1 MENAQVVIS
10 TVMGHK
16 EGIYIKKLL
25 SLTKGNRLLYFAAI
39 LSIAAATF
47 IAMLEPMIIKVTI
60 DSVIGNK
67 PLDVPKAIEKL
78 VMMVGG
84 TRVLFRN
91 LWICS
96 LSLVT
101 LTCAR
106 GVFLF
111 LRGKL
116 SAQAAENI
124 ARNMRVKLYDH
135 IQNLPYEYH
144 VKAES
149 GDLIQRCTSDVDTVR
164 KFFATQM
171 VEIGRAFFI
180 VTFAI
185 IMMLSLNKK
194 MTVIAMVIVPI
205 IFIFSYVFFYKI
217 KNTFEKADAQEGALT
232 SVLQENLSGVRVVK
246 AFGRQNF
253 EIEKYEKENMKY
265 RDLNFKLVKLLSTY
279 WSTSDV
285 LCMTQIGLVL
295 ISGIYFAVNG
305 EISLGTLVVFN
316 TYEGMLLWPV
326 RQLGR
331 ILSDMGKMSVSLERI
346 TNILD
351 VPVEQEY
358 GKALKPQV
366 KGEISFENVNFE
378 YEQDNEILKDI
389 SFTVKRGETV
399 AIVGPTGS
407 GKSSLVHLLLRLY
420 DYDSGSIKIDG
431 VELKDI
437 ERKHMR
443 NNVGI
448 VLQEPFLYARTIK
461 ENIKMAKIDSKDAEI
476 HNAANVAAVH
486 NVITSFEKGYDTIV
500 GEKGVTLSGGQRQRV
515 AIARTLIKD
524 MPILIFDDSL
534 SAVDAETDRVIRGEL
549 KKKSKGSTTFIISH
563 RISTVMAADK
573 IIVLNHGKIESIG
586 THAMLIKK
594 DGIYKR
600 IWEIQT
606 SLDALDD
613 EKQVC
618 NE

>member
-1 MENAQVVIS
+1 M
-10 TVMGHK
+10 
-16 EGIYIKKLL
+16 KKLIN
-25 SLTKGNRLLYFAAI
+25 LTKGNRMLYIVAI
-39 LSIAAATF
+39 ISIAVATF
-47 IAMLEPMIIKVTI
+47 IAMLEPLIIKITI

-67 PLDVPKAIEKL
+67 PMDVIKPLQKIIMA
-78 VMMVGG
+78 VGG
-84 TRVLFRN
+84 KEVLITN
-91 LWICS
+91 LWVCA

-101 LTCAR
+101 LTCIR

-111 LRGKL
+111 LSGNF
-116 SAQAAENI
+116 SARAAENI

-149 GDLIQRCTSDVDTVR
+149 GDLIQRCTSDVETVR

-180 VTFAI
+180 VVFAI

-194 MTVIAMVIVPI
+194 MTIIAMVIVPI

-217 KNTFEKADAQEGALT
+217 KSTFEKADEQEGVLT
-232 SVLQENLSGVRVVK
+232 TILQENLSGVRVVK

-253 EIEKYEKENMKY
+253 EIEKYEKENKKY
-265 RDLNFKLVKLLSTY
+265 RDLNFKLVKLESVY
-279 WSTSDV
+279 WSSSDI

-295 ISGIYFAVNG
+295 VSGIYFAVNG
-305 EISLGTLVVFN
+305 VISLGTLVVFN

-331 ILSDMGKMSVSLERI
+331 VLTDMGKMSVSLKRI
-346 TNILD
+346 SKILD
-351 VPVEQEY
+351 TPVERED
-358 GKALKPQV
+358 GKALKSEI
-366 KGEISFENVNFE
+366 KGEIIFENVCFE
-378 YEQDNEILKDI
+378 YEKGNEILKDLT
-389 SFTVKRGETV
+389 FKVARGETV

-420 DYDSGSIKIDG
+420 DYNSGSIKIDG
-431 VELKDI
+431 IELKDI

-443 NNVGI
+443 SKVGI
-448 VLQEPFLYARTIK
+448 VLQEPFLYSRSIR
-461 ENIKMAKIDSKDAEI
+461 ENIKMAKIHSEDIEI
-476 HNAANVAAVH
+476 YSAASVAAVH
-486 NVITSFEKGYDTIV
+486 NVITTFEKGYDTVV

-515 AIARTLIKD
+515 AIARTLVKD

-534 SAVDAETDRVIRGEL
+534 SAVDSETDRIIRGKL
-549 KKKSKGSTTFIISH
+549 KKRSENSTTFIISH
-563 RISTVMAADK
+563 RISTVMDADK
-573 IIVLNHGKIESIG
+573 IIVLNHGKIENIG
-586 THAMLIKK
+586 THEMLIKK

-606 SLDALDD
+606 NIDDFTDDAPVSY
-613 EKQVC
+613 E
-618 NE
+618 

>member
-1 MENAQVVIS
+1 M
-10 TVMGHK
+10 
-16 EGIYIKKLL
+16 KKLL
-25 SLTKGNRLLYFAAI
+25 KLTKGNRLLYFTAI

-47 IAMLEPMIIKVTI
+47 IAMLEPMIIKITI

-67 PLDVPKAIEKL
+67 PLDVPVPIEKL
-78 VMMVGG
+78 VIMVGG
-84 TRVLFRN
+84 TGVLLRN

-96 LSLVT
+96 LSLVI
-101 LTCAR
+101 LTCVR
-106 GVFLF
+106 GIFLF

-124 ARNMRVKLYDH
+124 ARNMRVKIYDH
-135 IQNLPYEYH
+135 IQNLPYAYH

-164 KFFATQM
+164 KFFAAQM

-180 VTFAI
+180 VSFAI

-194 MTVIAMVIVPI
+194 MTAIAMVIVPI

-217 KNTFEKADAQEGALT
+217 KNTFEKADSQEGVLT

-253 EIEKYEKENMKY
+253 EIEKYENENMKY

-295 ISGIYFAVNG
+295 VSGIYFAVNG

-331 ILSDMGKMSVSLERI
+331 ILSDMGKMSVSLQRI
-346 TNILD
+346 TNIMD
-351 VPVEQEY
+351 VPVEQEH
-358 GKALKPQV
+358 GKALKPEIG
-366 KGEISFENVNFE
+366 GEISFENVNFE
-378 YEQDNEILKDI
+378 YESDNEILSGI
-389 SFTVKRGETV
+389 SFKVKKGETI

-431 VELKDI
+431 VEVKDI

-443 NNVGI
+443 SNIGI
-448 VLQEPFLYARTIK
+448 VLQEPFLYSRTIK
-461 ENIKMAKIDSKDAEI
+461 ENIKMAKIDSKDIEI
-476 HNAANVAAVH
+476 QNAATVAAVH
-486 NVITSFEKGYDTIV
+486 NVINSFEKGYDTIV

-534 SAVDAETDRVIRGEL
+534 SAVDTETDRVIREEL
-549 KKKSKGSTTFIISH
+549 KKKNKGSTTFIISH

-573 IIVLNHGKIESIG
+573 IIVLNHGKIENIG
-586 THAMLIKK
+586 THKTLIKK

>member
-1 MENAQVVIS
+1 M
-10 TVMGHK
+10 
-16 EGIYIKKLL
+16 KKLL
-25 SLTKGNRLLYFAAI
+25 RLTKGNRLLYTAAI

-67 PLDVPKAIEKL
+67 SLDVPTPIENI
-78 VMMVGG
+78 VMLVGG
-84 TRVLFRN
+84 TTVLFRN

-96 LSLVT
+96 LSLVA
-101 LTCAR
+101 LTCVR
-106 GVFLF
+106 GIFLF

-217 KNTFEKADAQEGALT
+217 KNTFEKADSQEGVLT

-253 EIEKYEKENMKY
+253 EIDKYDKENMKY
-265 RDLNFKLVKLLSTY
+265 RDLNFNLVKLLSTY
-279 WSTSDV
+279 WSTSDI

-295 ISGIYFAVNG
+295 VSGIYFAVNG

-331 ILSDMGKMSVSLERI
+331 ILSDMGKMSVSLQRI
-346 TNILD
+346 TNIID

-358 GKALKPQV
+358 GKALKPDI

-378 YEQDNEILKDI
+378 YERDNEILSDI
-389 SFTVKRGETV
+389 SFKVKKGETV

-420 DYDSGSIKIDG
+420 DYDSGSIKVDG
-431 VELKDI
+431 IELKDI

-448 VLQEPFLYARTIK
+448 VLQEPFLYSRTIK
-461 ENIKMAKIDSKDAEI
+461 ENIKMAKIDSKDIEI
-476 HNAANVAAVH
+476 HNAASVAAVH

-549 KKKSKGSTTFIISH
+549 KKKSKGNTTFIISH

-586 THAMLIKK
+586 THKTLIKS

>member
-1 MENAQVVIS
+1 M
-10 TVMGHK
+10 
-16 EGIYIKKLL
+16 KKLL
-25 SLTKGNRLLYFAAI
+25 KLTKGNRLLYFTAI

-47 IAMLEPMIIKVTI
+47 IAMLEPMIIKITI
-60 DSVIGNK
+60 DSIIGNK
-67 PLDVPKAIEKL
+67 PMDVPAPIEKM
-78 VMMVGG
+78 VMLLGG
-84 TRVLFRN
+84 KEVLFRN

-96 LSLVT
+96 LSLVI

-164 KFFATQM
+164 KFFAAQM

-194 MTVIAMVIVPI
+194 MTIIAMVVVPI

-217 KNTFEKADAQEGALT
+217 KNTFEKADSQEGVLT

-265 RDLNFKLVKLLSTY
+265 RDLNFNLVKLLSTY

-331 ILSDMGKMSVSLERI
+331 ILSDMGKMTVSLQRI
-346 TNILD
+346 TNIID

-358 GKALKPQV
+358 GEALKPKI
-366 KGEISFENVNFE
+366 KGGISFENVNFG
-378 YEQDNEILKDI
+378 YEKDNEILKGI
-389 SFTVKRGETV
+389 SFTVKKGETV

-420 DYDSGSIKIDG
+420 DYNSGSIKVDG
-431 VELKDI
+431 VELNDI

-443 NNVGI
+443 SNVGI
-448 VLQEPFLYARTIK
+448 VLQEPFLYSRTIK
-461 ENIKMAKIDSKDAEI
+461 ENIQMAKLDCEDIEI
-476 HNAANVAAVH
+476 HNAATVAAVH
-486 NVITSFEKGYDTIV
+486 NVITSFEKGYDTVV

-534 SAVDAETDRVIRGEL
+534 SAVDTETDRVIREEL
-549 KKKSKGSTTFIISH
+549 KKKSKGNTTFIISH

-573 IIVLNHGKIESIG
+573 IIVLNHGKIENIG
-586 THAMLIKK
+586 THKMLIKK

-606 SLDALDD
+606 SLDSLDD

>member
-1 MENAQVVIS
+1 M
-10 TVMGHK
+10 
-16 EGIYIKKLL
+16 KKLL
-25 SLTKGNRLLYFAAI
+25 NLTKGNRLLYIIAM
-39 LSIAAATF
+39 LSIAVATF
-47 IAMLEPMIIKVTI
+47 IAMLEPMVIKVTI
-60 DSVIGNK
+60 DSIIGNK
-67 PLDVPKAIEKL
+67 QMDVPLAMQKM
-78 VMMVGG
+78 VMLLGG
-84 TRVLFRN
+84 TEVLSRN
-91 LWICS
+91 LWVCA
-96 LSLVT
+96 LGLVM
-101 LTCAR
+101 LTCIR

-111 LRGKL
+111 LSGNF
-116 SAQAAENI
+116 SARAAENI
-124 ARNMRVKLYDH
+124 TSNMRVKLYDH
-135 IQNLPYEYH
+135 IQKLPYEYH

-149 GDLIQRCTSDVDTVR
+149 GDLIQRCTSDVETVR

-180 VTFAI
+180 VAFAI

-194 MTVIAMVIVPI
+194 MTIIAMVIVPV

-217 KNTFEKADAQEGALT
+217 KNTFEKSDAQEGILT

-253 EIEKYEKENMKY
+253 EIEKYEKENKKY
-265 RDLNFKLVKLLSTY
+265 RDLNFKLVKLESIY

-285 LCMTQIGLVL
+285 LCMTQIGLILV
-295 ISGIYFAVNG
+295 SGIYFAVNG

-331 ILSDMGKMSVSLERI
+331 ILTDMGKMSVSLKRI
-346 TNILD
+346 TKILD

-358 GKALKPQV
+358 GKALKPEIN
-366 KGEISFENVNFE
+366 GDISFENVKFE
-378 YEQDNEILKDI
+378 YESGNEILRGITFKI
-389 SFTVKRGETV
+389 KKGETV

-420 DYDSGSIKIDG
+420 DYNSGSIKVDG

-443 NNVGI
+443 SNVGI

-461 ENIKMAKIDSKDAEI
+461 ENIKMAKIHSEDLEI
-476 HNAANVAAVH
+476 YSAATAAAVH

-515 AIARTLIKD
+515 AIARTLIND

-534 SAVDAETDRVIRGEL
+534 SAVDSETDRVIRGKL
-549 KKKSKGSTTFIISH
+549 KNRSENNTTFIISH

-573 IIVLNHGKIESIG
+573 IIVINHGKIENIG
-586 THAMLIKK
+586 THETLIKK

-606 SLDALDD
+606 SLDED
-613 EKQVC
+613 EVR

>member
-1 MENAQVVIS
+1 M
-10 TVMGHK
+10 
-16 EGIYIKKLL
+16 KKLL
-25 SLTKGNRLLYFAAI
+25 KLTKGNRLLYITAI
-39 LSIAAATF
+39 LSIAVATF
-47 IAMLEPMIIKVTI
+47 IAMMEPMVMKLTI
-60 DSVIGNK
+60 DSIIGNK
-67 PLDVPKAIEKL
+67 PMDIPAPMEKL
-78 VMMVGG
+78 VFLVGG
-84 TRVLFRN
+84 KEVLFRN

-96 LSLVT
+96 LSLIT
-101 LTCAR
+101 LTCTR
-106 GVFLF
+106 GIFLF

-124 ARNMRVKLYDH
+124 AKNMRMKLYDH
-135 IQNLPYEYH
+135 IQNLPYGYH

-194 MTVIAMVIVPI
+194 MTVIAMMIVPI

-217 KNTFEKADAQEGALT
+217 KSTFEKSDAQEGLLS

-253 EIEKYEKENMKY
+253 EIEKYEKENIKY
-265 RDLNFKLVKLLSTY
+265 RDLNFKLIKLLSTY
-279 WSTSDV
+279 WSTSDI

-295 ISGIYFAVNG
+295 VSGIYFAVNG

-346 TNILD
+346 ANILD

-358 GKALKPQV
+358 GKALKPEIE
-366 KGEISFENVNFE
+366 GEISFENINFE
-378 YEQDNEILKDI
+378 YEKNNEILSDI
-389 SFTVKRGETV
+389 SFTVKKGETV

-420 DYDSGSIKIDG
+420 DYNSGSIKIDG

-448 VLQEPFLYARTIK
+448 VLQEPFLYSRTIK
-461 ENIKMAKIDSKDAEI
+461 ENIKMAKLDSEDIEI
-476 HNAANVAAVH
+476 HNAATVAAVH

-534 SAVDAETDRVIRGEL
+534 SAVDAETDRVIREEL
-549 KKKSKGSTTFIISH
+549 KKKSEDNTTFIISH

-573 IIVLNHGKIESIG
+573 IIVLNHGKIETIG
-586 THAMLIKK
+586 THEMLIKK

-606 SLDALDD
+606 SLDAFED
-613 EKQVC
+613 EDKAC

>member
-1 MENAQVVIS
+1 M
-10 TVMGHK
+10 
-16 EGIYIKKLL
+16 KKLL
-25 SLTKGNRLLYFAAI
+25 KLTRGNRLLYMAAI

-47 IAMLEPMIIKVTI
+47 VAMVEPMVMKVTI
-60 DSVIGNK
+60 DSIIGGK
-67 PLDVPKAIEKL
+67 ALDVPAPIEKL
-78 VMMVGG
+78 VLLVGG
-84 TRVLFRN
+84 TKVLWRN

-96 LSLVT
+96 LALVT
-101 LTCAR
+101 LTCTR

-111 LRGKL
+111 LRGRL

-124 ARNMRVKLYDH
+124 ARNMRVALYDH
-135 IQNLPYEYH
+135 IQNLPYGYH
-144 VKAES
+144 IKAES

-164 KFFATQM
+164 KFFASQM

-180 VTFAI
+180 VTFAV

-205 IFIFSYVFFYKI
+205 IFIFSYVFFHKI
-217 KNTFEKADAQEGALT
+217 KNTFEKADAQEGVLT

-253 EIEKYEKENMKY
+253 EIEKYEKENIKY
-265 RDLNFKLVKLLSTY
+265 RDLNFKLIKLLSNY
-279 WSTSDV
+279 WSTSDI

-295 ISGIYFAVNG
+295 VSGIYFAVNG

-331 ILSDMGKMSVSLERI
+331 ILSDMGKMSVSLDRI
-346 TNILD
+346 SNILD
-351 VPVEQEY
+351 EPVEREY
-358 GKALKPQV
+358 GKSLKPEI

-378 YEQDNEILKDI
+378 YDKGNEILRDI
-389 SFTVKRGETV
+389 SFTVKKGETV

-420 DYDSGSIKIDG
+420 DYNSGSIKIDG
-431 VELKDI
+431 VELLDI
-437 ERKHMR
+437 ERKHIR
-443 NNVGI
+443 SNVGI
-448 VLQEPFLYARTIK
+448 VLQEPFLYSRTIK
-461 ENIKMAKIDSKDAEI
+461 ENIKMAKLDSKDIEI
-476 HNAANVAAVH
+476 HNAATVAAVH

-534 SAVDAETDRVIRGEL
+534 SAVDAETDRVIREEL
-549 KKKSKGSTTFIISH
+549 KKKSENNTTFIISH

-573 IIVLNHGKIESIG
+573 IIVLNHGKIECIG
-586 THAMLIKK
+586 NHEMLIKK

-606 SLDALDD
+606 SLDDLED
-613 EKQVC
+613 EAKAC

>member
-1 MENAQVVIS
+1 M
-10 TVMGHK
+10 
-16 EGIYIKKLL
+16 KKLL
-25 SLTKGNRLLYFAAI
+25 KLTKGNRWLYMTAI
-39 LSIAAATF
+39 ISIAAATF

-67 PLDVPKAIEKL
+67 PLEVPAPIEKL
-78 VMMVGG
+78 VILVGG
-84 TRVLFRN
+84 TTVLFRN

-96 LSLVT
+96 LSLVI
-101 LTCAR
+101 LTCVR
-106 GVFLF
+106 GIFLF

-116 SAQAAENI
+116 SAEAAENI

-185 IMMLSLNKK
+185 IMMMSLNKK

-217 KNTFEKADAQEGALT
+217 KSSFEKADSQEGVLT

-253 EIEKYEKENMKY
+253 EIEKYDKENMKY

-279 WSTSDV
+279 WSTSDI

-295 ISGIYFAVNG
+295 VSGIYFAVNG

-331 ILSDMGKMSVSLERI
+331 ILSDMGKMSVSLKRI
-346 TNILD
+346 ANIID

-358 GKALKPQV
+358 GKVLKPKI
-366 KGEISFENVNFE
+366 KGEISFEHVSFE
-378 YEQDNEILKDI
+378 YEKDNEILRDI
-389 SFTVKRGETV
+389 SFTIKKGETV

-420 DYDSGSIKIDG
+420 DYNSGSIKVDG
-431 VELKDI
+431 IELKDI

-443 NNVGI
+443 SNVGI
-448 VLQEPFLYARTIK
+448 VLQEPFLYSRTIK
-461 ENIKMAKIDSKDAEI
+461 ENIKMAKIDSNDIEI
-476 HNAANVAAVH
+476 HSAATVADVH

-534 SAVDAETDRVIRGEL
+534 SAVDAETDRVIREKL
-549 KKKSKGSTTFIISH
+549 KNRSKDNTTFIISH
-563 RISTVMAADK
+563 RISTVMDADK
-573 IIVLNHGKIESIG
+573 IIVINHGVIENIG
-586 THAMLIKK
+586 THKILIKK

-600 IWEIQT
+600 IWDIQT

>member
-1 MENAQVVIS
+1 M
-10 TVMGHK
+10 
-16 EGIYIKKLL
+16 KKLL
-25 SLTKGNRLLYFAAI
+25 NLTKGNRLLYIIAM
-39 LSIAAATF
+39 LSIAVATF
-47 IAMLEPMIIKVTI
+47 IAMLEPMVIKVTI
-60 DSVIGNK
+60 DSIIGNK
-67 PLDVPKAIEKL
+67 QMDVPLAMQKM
-78 VMMVGG
+78 VMLLGG
-84 TRVLFRN
+84 TEVLSRN
-91 LWICS
+91 LWVCA
-96 LSLVT
+96 LGLVM
-101 LTCAR
+101 LTCIR

-111 LRGKL
+111 LSGNF
-116 SAQAAENI
+116 SARAAENI
-124 ARNMRVKLYDH
+124 TSSMRVKLYDH
-135 IQNLPYEYH
+135 IQKLPYEYH

-149 GDLIQRCTSDVDTVR
+149 GDLIQRCTSDVETVR

-180 VTFAI
+180 VAFAI

-194 MTVIAMVIVPI
+194 MTIIAMVIVPV

-217 KNTFEKADAQEGALT
+217 KNTFEKSDAQEGILT

-253 EIEKYEKENMKY
+253 EIEKYEKENKKY
-265 RDLNFKLVKLLSTY
+265 RDLNFKLVKLESIY

-285 LCMTQIGLVL
+285 LCMTQIGLILV
-295 ISGIYFAVNG
+295 SGIYFAVNG

-331 ILSDMGKMSVSLERI
+331 ILTDMGKMSVSLKRI
-346 TNILD
+346 TKILD

-358 GKALKPQV
+358 GKALKPEIN
-366 KGEISFENVNFE
+366 GDISFENVKFE
-378 YEQDNEILKDI
+378 YESGNEILRGITFKI
-389 SFTVKRGETV
+389 KKGETV

-420 DYDSGSIKIDG
+420 DYNSGSIKVDG

-443 NNVGI
+443 SNVGI

-461 ENIKMAKIDSKDAEI
+461 ENIKMAKIHSEDLEI
-476 HNAANVAAVH
+476 YSAATAAAVH

-515 AIARTLIKD
+515 AIARTLIND

-534 SAVDAETDRVIRGEL
+534 SAVDSETDRVIRGKL
-549 KKKSKGSTTFIISH
+549 KNRSENNTTFIISH

-573 IIVLNHGKIESIG
+573 IIVINHGKIENIG
-586 THAMLIKK
+586 THETLIKK

-606 SLDALDD
+606 SLDED
-613 EKQVC
+613 EVR

>member
-1 MENAQVVIS
+1 ME
-10 TVMGHK
+10 
-16 EGIYIKKLL
+16 KLL
-25 SLTKGNRLLYFAAI
+25 KLTKGNRLLYMTAI
-39 LSIAAATF
+39 LSIALATF
-47 IAMLEPMIIKVTI
+47 IAMIEPMVIKLTI

-67 PLDVPKAIEKL
+67 PMDVLEPIEKL
-78 VMMVGG
+78 VIMLGG
-84 TRVLFRN
+84 TGVLSRN

-96 LSLVT
+96 LSLIA
-101 LTCAR
+101 LTCTR

-111 LRGKL
+111 LRGNL
-116 SAQAAENI
+116 SARAAENI

-135 IQNLPYEYH
+135 IQNLPYAYH
-144 VKAES
+144 VKSES
-149 GDLIQRCTSDVDTVR
+149 GDLIQRCTSDVETVR
-164 KFFATQM
+164 KFFANQM

-185 IMMLSLNKK
+185 LMMLSLNKK
-194 MTVIAMVIVPI
+194 MTVIAMVVVPI
-205 IFIFSYVFFYKI
+205 IFIYSYIFFYKI
-217 KNTFEKADAQEGALT
+217 KSTFEKADAQEGVLT

-265 RDLNFKLVKLLSTY
+265 RNLNFNLVKLLSTY
-279 WSTSDV
+279 WSTSDI

-295 ISGIYFAVNG
+295 VSGIYFAVNG

-351 VPVEQEY
+351 VPVEQEH
-358 GKALKPQV
+358 GKALMPEI

-378 YEQDNEILKDI
+378 YDSDSEILKDI
-389 SFTVKRGETV
+389 SFTVKKGETV

-420 DYDSGSIKIDG
+420 DYNSGSIKVDG

-437 ERKHMR
+437 ERKHIR
-443 NNVGI
+443 RNVGI

-461 ENIKMAKIDSKDAEI
+461 ENIKMAKIDSKDIEI
-476 HNAANVAAVH
+476 HNAATVAAVH
-486 NVITSFEKGYDTIV
+486 NVITSFEHGYDTIV

-534 SAVDAETDRVIRGEL
+534 SAVDTETDRVIREEI
-549 KKKSKGSTTFIISH
+549 KKKSLNNTTFIISH
-563 RISTVMAADK
+563 RISTVMEADK

-586 THAMLIKK
+586 THENLISK

-606 SLDALDD
+606 SLDALAYDD
-613 EKQVC
+613 E
-618 NE
+618 N

>member
-1 MENAQVVIS
+1 M
-10 TVMGHK
+10 
-16 EGIYIKKLL
+16 KKLL
-25 SLTKGNRLLYFAAI
+25 ELTKGNRLLYTAAI
-39 LSIAAATF
+39 ISIAVATF
-47 IAMLEPMIIKVTI
+47 IAMLEPMVIKVTI
-60 DSVIGNK
+60 DSIIGNK
-67 PLDVPKAIEKL
+67 PMDVPQVMQKL
-78 VMMVGG
+78 VIVLGG
-84 TRVLFRN
+84 TEVLSRN
-91 LWICS
+91 LWICA
-96 LSLVT
+96 LCLVI
-101 LTCAR
+101 LTCLR

-111 LRGKL
+111 LRGNL
-116 SAQAAENI
+116 SAKAAENI
-124 ARNMRVKLYDH
+124 ARNMRMKLYNH
-135 IQNLPYEYH
+135 IQNLPYGYH

-149 GDLIQRCTSDVDTVR
+149 GDLIQRCTSDVETVR

-180 VTFAI
+180 VGFAI

-194 MTVIAMVIVPI
+194 MTAIAMVVVPI
-205 IFIFSYVFFYKI
+205 IFIYSYVFFYKI
-217 KNTFEKADAQEGALT
+217 KNTFTKSDAQEGVLT
-232 SVLQENLSGVRVVK
+232 TVLQENLSGVRVVK

-265 RDLNFKLVKLLSTY
+265 RDLNFKLVKLLSSY
-279 WSTSDV
+279 WSTSDI
-285 LCMTQIGLVL
+285 LCMSQIGLVL
-295 ISGIYFAVNG
+295 VSGIYFAVNG

-331 ILSDMGKMSVSLERI
+331 ILSDMGKMSVSLHRI

-358 GKALKPQV
+358 GQALKSEI
-366 KGEISFENVNFE
+366 KGDISFEHVNFE
-378 YEQDNEILKDI
+378 YEENNTILKDI
-389 SFTVKRGETV
+389 TFKVKKGETV

-420 DYDSGSIKIDG
+420 DYSSGSIKVDG

-443 NNVGI
+443 SNVGI
-448 VLQEPFLYARTIK
+448 VLQEPFLYSRTIK
-461 ENIKMAKIDSKDAEI
+461 ENIKMAKIHSEDIEI
-476 HNAANVAAVH
+476 REAATTAAVH

-515 AIARTLIKD
+515 AIARTLINK

-534 SAVDAETDRVIRGEL
+534 SAVDTQTDRVIRGKL
-549 KKKSKGSTTFIISH
+549 KKKSKNNTTFIISH
-563 RISTVMAADK
+563 RISTVMGADK
-573 IIVLNHGKIESIG
+573 IIVINHGKIEDIG
-586 THAMLIKK
+586 THETLIKK

-606 SLDALDD
+606 SLDAL
-613 EKQVC
+613 
-618 NE
+618 NECM

>member
-1 MENAQVVIS
+1 V
-10 TVMGHK
+10 
-16 EGIYIKKLL
+16 
-25 SLTKGNRLLYFAAI
+25 
-39 LSIAAATF
+39 
-47 IAMLEPMIIKVTI
+47 AMLEPMVMKLTI
-60 DSVIGNK
+60 DSIIGNK
-67 PLDVPKAIEKL
+67 PMDIPAPMEKL
-78 VMMVGG
+78 VMLVGG
-84 TRVLFRN
+84 TDMLFRN

-101 LTCAR
+101 LTCTR

-124 ARNMRVKLYDH
+124 ARNMRLKLYDH
-135 IQNLPYEYH
+135 IQNLPYGYH

-149 GDLIQRCTSDVDTVR
+149 GDLIQRCTSDVETVR

-194 MTVIAMVIVPI
+194 MTVIAMVVVPI

-217 KNTFEKADAQEGALT
+217 KNTFEKSDAQEGVLS

-253 EIEKYEKENMKY
+253 EIEKYEKENAKY

-279 WSTSDV
+279 WSTSDI

-295 ISGIYFAVNG
+295 VSGIYFAVNG
-305 EISLGTLVVFN
+305 ELSLGTLVVFT

-346 TNILD
+346 ANILD

-358 GKALKPQV
+358 GKALKPEIE
-366 KGEISFENVNFE
+366 GEISFENVNFE
-378 YEQDNEILKDI
+378 YEKSNEILKDI
-389 SFTVKRGETV
+389 SFTVKKGETV

-420 DYDSGSIKIDG
+420 DYNSGSIKIDG
-431 VELKDI
+431 IELSDI
-437 ERKHMR
+437 ERKHIR
-443 NNVGI
+443 SNVGI
-448 VLQEPFLYARTIK
+448 VLQEPFLYSRTIK
-461 ENIKMAKIDSKDAEI
+461 ENIKMAKLDSEDIEI
-476 HNAANVAAVH
+476 HSAATVAAVH

-534 SAVDAETDRVIRGEL
+534 SAVDAETDRVIREEL
-549 KKKSKGSTTFIISH
+549 KKKSEDNTTFIISH

-573 IIVLNHGKIESIG
+573 IIVLNHGKIETIG
-586 THAMLIKK
+586 THEMLIKK

-600 IWEIQT
+600 IWDIQT
-606 SLDALDD
+606 SVDDFDD
-613 EKQVC
+613 EDKAC

>member
-1 MENAQVVIS
+1 
-10 TVMGHK
+10 MGHK

-39 LSIAAATF
+39 LSIASATF

-101 LTCAR
+101 LTCVR

-279 WSTSDV
+279 WSTSDI